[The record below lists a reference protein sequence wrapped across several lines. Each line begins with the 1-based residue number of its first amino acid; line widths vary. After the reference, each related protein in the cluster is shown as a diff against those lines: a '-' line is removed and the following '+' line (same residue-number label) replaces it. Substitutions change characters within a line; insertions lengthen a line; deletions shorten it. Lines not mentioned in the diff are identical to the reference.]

1 MKEEWIM
8 ELCPRDSMRMRLD
21 YTENEIQNHRYH
33 VVDGVLPR
41 DMYIFSVAS
50 FLEEALDSMKLS
62 LIVTGVC
69 KEVIVSP
76 GIFSAWVFFFMF
88 SGG

>member
-1 MKEEWIM
+1 MEEEWIV

-21 YTENEIQNHRYH
+21 YAENEIQNHRYH

-41 DMYIFSVAS
+41 DKYIFSVDS
-50 FLEEALDSMKLS
+50 YVEEALDNMKLS

-69 KEVIVSP
+69 KERIVSP

>member
-1 MKEEWIM
+1 M
-8 ELCPRDSMRMRLD
+8 
-21 YTENEIQNHRYH
+21 
-33 VVDGVLPR
+33 
-41 DMYIFSVAS
+41 
-50 FLEEALDSMKLS
+50 EEALDSMKLS

-76 GIFSAWVFFFMF
+76 RIFSAWVFFFMF

>member
-1 MKEEWIM
+1 MEEEWIV

-21 YTENEIQNHRYH
+21 YAENEIQNHRYH

-41 DMYIFSVAS
+41 DKYIFSVDS
-50 FLEEALDSMKLS
+50 YVEEALDNMKLS

-69 KEVIVSP
+69 KEIIVSP